1 MADLLLP
8 GVAATRVPT
17 GRLTQ
22 SVLHPEGAPPS
33 GPGEVVVFVHG
44 NVSSALFWQQ
54 ALLDVSRTGR
64 HPALAVDLR
73 GYGDTDPLP
82 VDATRGV
89 RDWADD
95 LAALVTALGL
105 ERVHLVGWSMGAGVV
120 LQYLLDAPERVASAA
135 LVAPVSP
142 YGFGGTAGPDGRRI
156 HPDGTGSGAGAANPE
171 FVAAV
176 AAGDTSADSPATPR
190 SVLRAFY
197 VAPGSLPLDP
207 WLEDVLVASMLS
219 TRTGPDHYP
228 GEPVTSAAWPGVA
241 PGARGV
247 LSTMA
252 PTVFDVSR
260 IVDLAEKPPVLWIR
274 GDADQIVSDTSL
286 FDLAYLGSIGAVP
299 GWPGHDAFPPQ
310 PMVTQ
315 TRSVLD
321 RYAATGGAYR
331 EVVLPGVGHS
341 PHVERPQE
349 FAVALLE
356 HLDIPAET
364 PANLT

>member
-1 MADLLLP
+1 MSDLLLP
-8 GVAATRVPT
+8 GVAATRVET

-22 SVLHPEGAPPS
+22 SVLHPEGVDPA
-33 GPGEVVVFVHG
+33 GPGEAVVFVHG

-54 ALLDVSRTGR
+54 ALLDVTATGLHR
-64 HPALAVDLR
+64 APAVARR
-73 GYGDTDPLP
+73 GYADTEPLP
-82 VDATRGV
+82 IDAGRGV

-95 LAALVTALGL
+95 LAALVDALGL
-105 ERVHLVGWSMGAGVV
+105 DRVHLVGWSMGAGVV
-120 LQYLLDAPERVASAA
+120 LRYLLDAPDRVASVA
-135 LVAPVSP
+135 LVAPMSP
-142 YGFGGTAGPDGRRI
+142 YGFGGTVGPDGSRV
-156 HPDGTGSGAGAANPE
+156 HPDGTGSGAGAANPA
-171 FVAAV
+171 FVAAL
-176 AAGDTSADSPATPR
+176 AAGDDTASNPASPR

-207 WLEDVLVASMLS
+207 HLEDVFVASMLS

-228 GEPVTSAAWPGVA
+228 GDARTVEVWPGVA
-241 PGARGV
+241 PGTRGV
-247 LSTMA
+247 LNTMA
-252 PTVFDVSR
+252 PTVFDVSG
-260 IVDLAEKPPVLWIR
+260 IVDLADKPPVLWIR

-286 FDLAYLGSIGAVP
+286 FDLAFLGSLGAVP
-299 GWPGHDAFPPQ
+299 GWPGNKAFPPQ

-341 PHVERPQE
+341 PHVERPEE

-356 HLDIPAET
+356 HLDGPAR
-364 PANLT
+364 P